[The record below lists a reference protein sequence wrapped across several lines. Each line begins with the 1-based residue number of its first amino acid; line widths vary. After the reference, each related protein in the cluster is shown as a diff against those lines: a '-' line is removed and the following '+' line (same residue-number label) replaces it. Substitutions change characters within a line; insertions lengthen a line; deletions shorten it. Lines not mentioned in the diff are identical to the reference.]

1 MQHGGLILEPI
12 FGIGLHTGRRYT
24 LGEKSAEVVTPIE
37 QLSTTK
43 SGITININVN
53 GNIIGISD
61 FENRIKQ
68 IIEMELRRV
77 K

>member
-1 MQHGGLILEPI
+1 
-12 FGIGLHTGRRYT
+12 
-24 LGEKSAEVVTPIE
+24 V
-37 QLSTTK
+37 
-43 SGITININVN
+43 ININVN
-53 GNIIGISD
+53 GNIIGIND